1 MIVKKNFF
9 WEWSLSSSSSLK
21 RWRRKEDLVS
31 SWPRLSHSCS
41 SWPWPSRRPAPLKQV
56 RLYLHRDTCDQ
67 IGRFIGL
74 WATFSSL
81 WQQLICPNLP
91 HSKAI
96 FVKVSKFIIFL
107 VKSFWA
113 TFIDIWRFFSGLND
127 RDTYTTRM
135 LSRPWSTYLMHNKYT
150 SFLPMFVPGH
160 SSAQNPIEASEAAY
174 LWATWTFVLL
184 FNWNLF
190 LAFCGFLIHIPA
202 AFIATTNANV
212 FIT

>member
-1 MIVKKNFF
+1 MIVKTIFF

-31 SWPRLSHSCS
+31 SWPRLSHSYL

-74 WATFSSL
+74 WATFSCL
-81 WQQLICPNLP
+81 WQQLIGPNLP
-91 HSKAI
+91 HSKVI

-113 TFIDIWRFFSGLND
+113 TFIDIWRFFLVSMIVIRILHGCLVGLD
-127 RDTYTTRM
+127 LLT
-135 LSRPWSTYLMHNKYT
+135 WCIISTKV
-150 SFLPMFVPGH
+150 FLPMFVPGH
-160 SSAQNPIEASEAAY
+160 SSAKNPIEASEAAC
-174 LWATWTFVLL
+174 LWATWTFVLLL

-190 LAFCGFLIHIPA
+190 LAFCGF
-202 AFIATTNANV
+202 
-212 FIT
+212 